1 MIEKMKHKLVSKS
14 AIIIA
19 FIFVL
24 AFALGCAKVE
34 NIPLSD
40 EGAYALDKSGVLS
53 AETKNHI
60 ALYNQYLEESCG
72 AQICVVTIPTM
83 DYVGYDDIENYA
95 YDLFNAWGIGDKD
108 EDNGVLLLLVT
119 DDELCWCLQGE
130 GIEDTLS
137 SSAIS
142 DILSENMQDDFYAGK
157 FDSGTQKTF
166 DALYRRICAIY
177 SVDPD
182 GVDDFTYDA
191 LYRRICAIY
200 SVDPDGVDDFT
211 YDPGYNNG
219 TVFPN
224 EPVPAKSKKLSFLE
238 IIVDSGTQKTFDALY
253 RRICAIY
260 SVDPDGVDDFTYD
273 PGYNNGTVF
282 PNEPVPAKSKKL
294 SFWEIIGIIIAVLV
308 ALRLIGKVFSAIG
321 SDSGNGCGG
330 CGCLPAFLLGTR
342 VGSTNRRGP
351 RPGGFHGGPRPG
363 GGFTGGGGRS
373 RGGGGGFR
381 GGGFGGGFKGGGGG
395 SRGGGAGFGKK

>member
-1 MIEKMKHKLVSKS
+1 MTEEMKHKLVSKS

-19 FIFVL
+19 LIFVL
-24 AFALGCAKVE
+24 AFALGCAKAE

-53 AETKNHI
+53 SETEDHI
-60 ALYNQYLEESCG
+60 ARYNQYLAESCG

-108 EDNGVLLLLVT
+108 EENGVLLLLVT

-142 DILSENMQDDFYAGK
+142 DILTENMQDDFYAGE
-157 FDSGTQKTF
+157 FDSGTKKTF
-166 DALYRRICAIY
+166 DALYRR
-177 SVDPD
+177 
-182 GVDDFTYDA
+182 
-191 LYRRICAIY
+191 L
-200 SVDPDGVDDFT
+200 
-211 YDPGYNNG
+211 
-219 TVFPN
+219 
-224 EPVPAKSKKLSFLE
+224 
-238 IIVDSGTQKTFDALY
+238 
-253 RRICAIY
+253 CAIY

-294 SFWEIIGIIIAVLV
+294 SFWEIIVIIITVLV

-321 SDSGNGCGG
+321 SNSGNGCSG

-342 VGSTNRRGP
+342 VGSSNRRGP
-351 RPGGFHGGPRPG
+351 WPGGFHGGPRPG
-363 GGFTGGGGRS
+363 GGSRPSGGFTGGGGRS
-373 RGGGGGFR
+373 RGGGGGFH
-381 GGGFGGGFKGGGGG
+381 GGGFKGGGGG
-395 SRGGGAGFGKK
+395 SRGGGAGFGRK

>member
-1 MIEKMKHKLVSKS
+1 MTEEMKHKLVSKS

-24 AFALGCAKVE
+24 AFALGCAKAE

-53 AETKNHI
+53 AETENRI
-60 ALYNQYLEESCG
+60 ARYNQYLAESCG

-95 YDLFNAWGIGDKD
+95 CDLLNAWGIGDKD

-166 DALYRRICAIY
+166 DALYRR
-177 SVDPD
+177 
-182 GVDDFTYDA
+182 
-191 LYRRICAIY
+191 L
-200 SVDPDGVDDFT
+200 
-211 YDPGYNNG
+211 
-219 TVFPN
+219 
-224 EPVPAKSKKLSFLE
+224 
-238 IIVDSGTQKTFDALY
+238 
-253 RRICAIY
+253 CAIY

-294 SFWEIIGIIIAVLV
+294 SFWEVIVIIITVLV
-308 ALRLIGKVFSAIG
+308 ALRLIGKLFSAIG
-321 SDSGNGCGG
+321 SNSGNGGCG

-342 VGSTNRRGP
+342 VGSSNRRGSW
-351 RPGGFHGGPRPG
+351 PGGFHGGPRPGGGSRPSG

-373 RGGGGGFR
+373 RGGGGGFHG

-395 SRGGGAGFGKK
+395 SRGGGAGFGRK

>member
-1 MIEKMKHKLVSKS
+1 MTEEMKHKLVSKS
-14 AIIIA
+14 VIIIA

-53 AETKNHI
+53 AETENHI
-60 ALYNQYLEESCG
+60 ARHNQYLAESCG

-108 EDNGVLLLLVT
+108 EENGVLLLLVT

-182 GVDDFTYDA
+182 GVDDFTYDPGDA
-191 LYRRICAIY
+191 LYRRICTIY

-238 IIVDSGTQKTFDALY
+238 II
-253 RRICAIY
+253 
-260 SVDPDGVDDFTYD
+260 
-273 PGYNNGTVF
+273 
-282 PNEPVPAKSKKL
+282 
-294 SFWEIIGIIIAVLV
+294 GIIIAVLV

-321 SDSGNGCGG
+321 SNSGNGCGG

-363 GGFTGGGGRS
+363 GFHGGPRPGGGFTGGGGRS

-381 GGGFGGGFKGGGGG
+381 GGGFGGFKGGGGG

>member
-1 MIEKMKHKLVSKS
+1 MTEEMKHKLVSKS

-24 AFALGCAKVE
+24 AFALGCAKAE

-53 AETKNHI
+53 SETEGHI
-60 ALYNQYLEESCG
+60 ARYNQYLAESCG

-108 EDNGVLLLLVT
+108 EENGVLLLLVT

-142 DILSENMQDDFYAGK
+142 DILTENMQDDFYAGE
-157 FDSGTQKTF
+157 FDSGTKKTF
-166 DALYRRICAIY
+166 DALYRRLCAIY

-182 GVDDFTYDA
+182 GVDDFT
-191 LYRRICAIY
+191 C
-200 SVDPDGVDDFT
+200 
-211 YDPGYNNG
+211 DPGYNNG
-219 TVFPN
+219 TV
-224 EPVPAKSKKLSFLE
+224 S
-238 IIVDSGTQKTFDALY
+238 
-253 RRICAIY
+253 
-260 SVDPDGVDDFTYD
+260 
-273 PGYNNGTVF
+273 

-294 SFWEIIGIIIAVLV
+294 SFWEIIVIIITVLV
-308 ALRLIGKVFSAIG
+308 ALRLIGKLFSAIG
-321 SDSGNGCGG
+321 SNSGNGCSG

-342 VGSTNRRGP
+342 VGSSNRRGP

-363 GGFTGGGGRS
+363 GGSRPSGGFTGGGGRS
-373 RGGGGGFR
+373 RGGGSGFH
-381 GGGFGGGFKGGGGG
+381 GGGGSGGGFKGGGGG
-395 SRGGGAGFGKK
+395 SRGGGAGFGRK

>member
-1 MIEKMKHKLVSKS
+1 MTEEMKHKLVSKS

-60 ALYNQYLEESCG
+60 ALYNQYLAESCG

-130 GIEDTLS
+130 GLEDTLS

-142 DILSENMQDDFYAGK
+142 DILTENMQDDFYAGE
-157 FDSGTQKTF
+157 FDSGTKKTF
-166 DALYRRICAIY
+166 DALYRR
-177 SVDPD
+177 
-182 GVDDFTYDA
+182 
-191 LYRRICAIY
+191 L
-200 SVDPDGVDDFT
+200 
-211 YDPGYNNG
+211 
-219 TVFPN
+219 
-224 EPVPAKSKKLSFLE
+224 
-238 IIVDSGTQKTFDALY
+238 
-253 RRICAIY
+253 CAIY

-294 SFWEIIGIIIAVLV
+294 SFWEIIVIIITVLV
-308 ALRLIGKVFSAIG
+308 ALRLIGKLFSAIG
-321 SDSGNGCGG
+321 SNSGNGCSG

-342 VGSTNRRGP
+342 VGSSNRRGP

>member
-1 MIEKMKHKLVSKS
+1 MTEEMKHKLVSKS

-24 AFALGCAKVE
+24 AFALGCAKAE

-53 AETKNHI
+53 AETENRI
-60 ALYNQYLEESCG
+60 ARYNQYLAESCG

-142 DILSENMQDDFYAGK
+142 DILTENMQDDFYAGE
-157 FDSGTQKTF
+157 FDSGTKKTF
-166 DALYRRICAIY
+166 DALYRR
-177 SVDPD
+177 
-182 GVDDFTYDA
+182 
-191 LYRRICAIY
+191 L
-200 SVDPDGVDDFT
+200 
-211 YDPGYNNG
+211 
-219 TVFPN
+219 
-224 EPVPAKSKKLSFLE
+224 
-238 IIVDSGTQKTFDALY
+238 
-253 RRICAIY
+253 CAIY

-294 SFWEIIGIIIAVLV
+294 SFWEIIVIIITVLV
-308 ALRLIGKVFSAIG
+308 ALRLIGKLFSAIG
-321 SDSGNGCGG
+321 SNSGNGGCG

-342 VGSTNRRGP
+342 VGSSNRRGP
-351 RPGGFHGGPRPG
+351 WPGGFHGGPRPG
-363 GGFTGGGGRS
+363 GGSRPSGGFTGGGGRS
-373 RGGGGGFR
+373 RGGGGGFH
-381 GGGFGGGFKGGGGG
+381 GGGGSGGGFKGGGGG
-395 SRGGGAGFGKK
+395 SRGGGADFGRK

>member
-19 FIFVL
+19 LIFVL
-24 AFALGCAKVE
+24 AFALGCAKAE

-119 DDELCWCLQGE
+119 DDELCRCLQGE

-166 DALYRRICAIY
+166 DALYRR
-177 SVDPD
+177 
-182 GVDDFTYDA
+182 
-191 LYRRICAIY
+191 L
-200 SVDPDGVDDFT
+200 
-211 YDPGYNNG
+211 
-219 TVFPN
+219 
-224 EPVPAKSKKLSFLE
+224 
-238 IIVDSGTQKTFDALY
+238 
-253 RRICAIY
+253 CAIY

>member
-1 MIEKMKHKLVSKS
+1 MTEEMKHKLVSKS

-24 AFALGCAKVE
+24 AFALGCAKTE

-53 AETKNHI
+53 SETEDHI
-60 ALYNQYLEESCG
+60 ARYNQYLAESCG

-142 DILSENMQDDFYAGK
+142 DILTENMQDDFYAGE
-157 FDSGTQKTF
+157 FDSGTKKTF
-166 DALYRRICAIY
+166 DALYRR
-177 SVDPD
+177 
-182 GVDDFTYDA
+182 
-191 LYRRICAIY
+191 LCAIY

-224 EPVPAKSKKLSFLE
+224 EPVPAKGKELSFWE
-238 IIVDSGTQKTFDALY
+238 VIV
-253 RRICAIY
+253 I
-260 SVDPDGVDDFTYD
+260 
-273 PGYNNGTVF
+273 
-282 PNEPVPAKSKKL
+282 KL
-294 SFWEIIGIIIAVLV
+294 SFWEIIVIIITVLV
-308 ALRLIGKVFSAIG
+308 ALRLIGKLFSAIG
-321 SDSGNGCGG
+321 SNSGNGGCG

-342 VGSTNRRGP
+342 VGSSNRRGP

-363 GGFTGGGGRS
+363 GGSRPSGGGFTGGGGRS
-373 RGGGGGFR
+373 RGGGGGFH
-381 GGGFGGGFKGGGGG
+381 GGGFKGGGGG
-395 SRGGGAGFGKK
+395 SRGGGAGFGRK

>member
-1 MIEKMKHKLVSKS
+1 MTEEMKHKLVSKS

-24 AFALGCAKVE
+24 AFALGCAKAE

-53 AETKNHI
+53 AETENRI
-60 ALYNQYLEESCG
+60 ARYNQYLAESCG

-83 DYVGYDDIENYA
+83 DYVGYDDIENYT

-142 DILSENMQDDFYAGK
+142 DILTENMQDDFYAGE
-157 FDSGTQKTF
+157 FDSGTKKTF
-166 DALYRRICAIY
+166 DALYRR
-177 SVDPD
+177 
-182 GVDDFTYDA
+182 
-191 LYRRICAIY
+191 LCAIY

-224 EPVPAKSKKLSFLE
+224 EPVPAKGKEPSFWE
-238 IIVDSGTQKTFDALY
+238 VIV
-253 RRICAIY
+253 I
-260 SVDPDGVDDFTYD
+260 
-273 PGYNNGTVF
+273 
-282 PNEPVPAKSKKL
+282 KL
-294 SFWEIIGIIIAVLV
+294 SFWEIIVIIITVLV
-308 ALRLIGKVFSAIG
+308 ALRLIGKLFSAIG
-321 SDSGNGCGG
+321 SNSGNGGCG

-342 VGSTNRRGP
+342 VGSSNRRGP

-363 GGFTGGGGRS
+363 GGSRPSGGGFTGGGGRS
-373 RGGGGGFR
+373 RGGGGGFH
-381 GGGFGGGFKGGGGG
+381 GGGGSGGGFKGGGGG
-395 SRGGGAGFGKK
+395 SRGGGAGFGRK

>member
-1 MIEKMKHKLVSKS
+1 MTEEMKHKLVSKS

-24 AFALGCAKVE
+24 AFALGCAKAE

-53 AETKNHI
+53 SETEDHI
-60 ALYNQYLEESCG
+60 ARYNQYLAESCG

-142 DILSENMQDDFYAGK
+142 DILTENMRDDFYAGE
-157 FDSGTQKTF
+157 FDSGTKKTF
-166 DALYRRICAIY
+166 DALYRR
-177 SVDPD
+177 
-182 GVDDFTYDA
+182 
-191 LYRRICAIY
+191 LCAIY

-224 EPVPAKSKKLSFLE
+224 EPVPAKGKEPSFWE
-238 IIVDSGTQKTFDALY
+238 VIV
-253 RRICAIY
+253 I
-260 SVDPDGVDDFTYD
+260 
-273 PGYNNGTVF
+273 
-282 PNEPVPAKSKKL
+282 KL
-294 SFWEIIGIIIAVLV
+294 SFWEIIVIIITVLV
-308 ALRLIGKVFSAIG
+308 ALMLIGKLFSAIG
-321 SDSGNGCGG
+321 SNSGNGCSG

-342 VGSTNRRGP
+342 VGSSNRRGP

-363 GGFTGGGGRS
+363 GGSRPSGGGFTGGGGRS
-373 RGGGGGFR
+373 RGGGSGFH
-381 GGGFGGGFKGGGGG
+381 GGGGSGGGFKGGGGG
-395 SRGGGAGFGKK
+395 SRGGGAGFGRK

>member
-1 MIEKMKHKLVSKS
+1 MTEEMKHKLVSKS

-24 AFALGCAKVE
+24 AFALGCAKAE

-53 AETKNHI
+53 SETENHI
-60 ALYNQYLEESCG
+60 ARYNQYLAESCG

-108 EDNGVLLLLVT
+108 EENGVLLLLVT

-142 DILSENMQDDFYAGK
+142 DILTENMRDDFYAGE
-157 FDSGTQKTF
+157 FDSGTKKTF
-166 DALYRRICAIY
+166 DALYRR
-177 SVDPD
+177 
-182 GVDDFTYDA
+182 
-191 LYRRICAIY
+191 L
-200 SVDPDGVDDFT
+200 
-211 YDPGYNNG
+211 
-219 TVFPN
+219 
-224 EPVPAKSKKLSFLE
+224 
-238 IIVDSGTQKTFDALY
+238 
-253 RRICAIY
+253 CAIY

-294 SFWEIIGIIIAVLV
+294 SFWEIIVIIITVLV
-308 ALRLIGKVFSAIG
+308 ALRLIGKLFSAIG
-321 SDSGNGCGG
+321 SNSGNGGCG

-342 VGSTNRRGP
+342 VGSSNRRGP

-363 GGFTGGGGRS
+363 SGSRPSGGFTGGGGRS
-373 RGGGGGFR
+373 RGGGGGFH
-381 GGGFGGGFKGGGGG
+381 GGGFKGGGGG
-395 SRGGGAGFGKK
+395 SRGGGAGFGRK

>member
-1 MIEKMKHKLVSKS
+1 MTEEMKHKLVSKS

-19 FIFVL
+19 LIFVL
-24 AFALGCAKVE
+24 AFALGCAKAE

-53 AETKNHI
+53 SETEDHI
-60 ALYNQYLEESCG
+60 ARYNQYLAESCG

-108 EDNGVLLLLVT
+108 EENGVLLLLVT

-142 DILSENMQDDFYAGK
+142 DILTENMQDDFYAGE
-157 FDSGTQKTF
+157 FDSGTKKTF
-166 DALYRRICAIY
+166 DALYRR
-177 SVDPD
+177 
-182 GVDDFTYDA
+182 
-191 LYRRICAIY
+191 L
-200 SVDPDGVDDFT
+200 
-211 YDPGYNNG
+211 
-219 TVFPN
+219 
-224 EPVPAKSKKLSFLE
+224 
-238 IIVDSGTQKTFDALY
+238 
-253 RRICAIY
+253 CAIY

-294 SFWEIIGIIIAVLV
+294 SFWEIIVIIITVLV

-321 SDSGNGCGG
+321 SNSGNGCSG

-342 VGSTNRRGP
+342 VGSSNRRGP
-351 RPGGFHGGPRPG
+351 WPGGFHGGPRPGGGSRPSG

-373 RGGGGGFR
+373 RGGGGGFH
-381 GGGFGGGFKGGGGG
+381 GGGGSGGGFKGGGGG
-395 SRGGGAGFGKK
+395 SRGGGAGFGRK

>member
-53 AETKNHI
+53 SETENHI
-60 ALYNQYLEESCG
+60 ARYNQYLAESCG

-130 GIEDTLS
+130 GLEDTLS

-142 DILSENMQDDFYAGK
+142 DILTENMQDDFYAGE
-157 FDSGTQKTF
+157 FDSGTKKTF
-166 DALYRRICAIY
+166 DALYRR
-177 SVDPD
+177 
-182 GVDDFTYDA
+182 
-191 LYRRICAIY
+191 LCAIY

-224 EPVPAKSKKLSFLE
+224 EPVPAKGKEPSFWE
-238 IIVDSGTQKTFDALY
+238 VIV
-253 RRICAIY
+253 I
-260 SVDPDGVDDFTYD
+260 
-273 PGYNNGTVF
+273 
-282 PNEPVPAKSKKL
+282 KL
-294 SFWEIIGIIIAVLV
+294 SFWEIIVIIITVLV
-308 ALRLIGKVFSAIG
+308 ALRLIGKLFSAIG
-321 SDSGNGCGG
+321 SNSGNGCSG

-342 VGSTNRRGP
+342 VGSSNRRGP

-363 GGFTGGGGRS
+363 GGSRPSGGGFTGGGGRS
-373 RGGGGGFR
+373 RGGGGGFH
-381 GGGFGGGFKGGGGG
+381 GGGGSGGGFKGGGGG

>member
-1 MIEKMKHKLVSKS
+1 MTEEMKHKLVSKS

-24 AFALGCAKVE
+24 AFALGCAKAE

-53 AETKNHI
+53 SETEDHI
-60 ALYNQYLEESCG
+60 ARYNQYLAESCG

-108 EDNGVLLLLVT
+108 EENGVLLLLVT

-142 DILSENMQDDFYAGK
+142 DILTENMQDDFYAGE
-157 FDSGTQKTF
+157 FDSGTKKTF
-166 DALYRRICAIY
+166 DALYRRLCAIY

-182 GVDDFTYDA
+182 GVDDFT
-191 LYRRICAIY
+191 C
-200 SVDPDGVDDFT
+200 
-211 YDPGYNNG
+211 DPGYNNG
-219 TVFPN
+219 TV
-224 EPVPAKSKKLSFLE
+224 S
-238 IIVDSGTQKTFDALY
+238 
-253 RRICAIY
+253 
-260 SVDPDGVDDFTYD
+260 
-273 PGYNNGTVF
+273 

-294 SFWEIIGIIIAVLV
+294 SFWEIIVIIITVLV
-308 ALRLIGKVFSAIG
+308 ALRLIGKLFSAIG
-321 SDSGNGCGG
+321 SNSGNGCSG

-342 VGSTNRRGP
+342 VGSSNRRGP
-351 RPGGFHGGPRPG
+351 WLGGFHGGPRPG
-363 GGFTGGGGRS
+363 GGSRPSGGFTGGGGRS
-373 RGGGGGFR
+373 RGGGSGFH
-381 GGGFGGGFKGGGGG
+381 GGGGSGGGFKGGGGG

>member
-1 MIEKMKHKLVSKS
+1 MTEEMKHKLVSKS

-19 FIFVL
+19 LIFVL
-24 AFALGCAKVE
+24 AFALGCAKAE

-53 AETKNHI
+53 SETENHI
-60 ALYNQYLEESCG
+60 ARYNQYLAESCG

-108 EDNGVLLLLVT
+108 EENGVLLLLVT

-130 GIEDTLS
+130 GLEDTLS

-142 DILSENMQDDFYAGK
+142 DILTENMQDDFYAGE
-157 FDSGTQKTF
+157 FDSGTKKTF
-166 DALYRRICAIY
+166 DALYRR
-177 SVDPD
+177 
-182 GVDDFTYDA
+182 
-191 LYRRICAIY
+191 L
-200 SVDPDGVDDFT
+200 
-211 YDPGYNNG
+211 
-219 TVFPN
+219 
-224 EPVPAKSKKLSFLE
+224 
-238 IIVDSGTQKTFDALY
+238 
-253 RRICAIY
+253 CAIY

-294 SFWEIIGIIIAVLV
+294 SFWEIIVIIITVLV

-321 SDSGNGCGG
+321 SNSGNGCSG

-342 VGSTNRRGP
+342 VGSSNRRGP
-351 RPGGFHGGPRPG
+351 WPGGFHGGPRPGGGSRPSG

-373 RGGGGGFR
+373 RGGGGGFH
-381 GGGFGGGFKGGGGG
+381 GGGFKGGGGG
-395 SRGGGAGFGKK
+395 SRGGGAGFGRK

>member
-1 MIEKMKHKLVSKS
+1 MTEEMKHKLVSKS

-24 AFALGCAKVE
+24 AFALGCAKAE

-53 AETKNHI
+53 SETEDHI
-60 ALYNQYLEESCG
+60 ARYNQYLAESCG

-108 EDNGVLLLLVT
+108 EENGVLLLLVT

-130 GIEDTLS
+130 GLEDTLS

-142 DILSENMQDDFYAGK
+142 DILTENMQDDFYAGE
-157 FDSGTQKTF
+157 FDSGTKKTF
-166 DALYRRICAIY
+166 DALYRRLCAIY

-182 GVDDFTYDA
+182 GVDDFT
-191 LYRRICAIY
+191 C
-200 SVDPDGVDDFT
+200 
-211 YDPGYNNG
+211 
-219 TVFPN
+219 
-224 EPVPAKSKKLSFLE
+224 
-238 IIVDSGTQKTFDALY
+238 
-253 RRICAIY
+253 
-260 SVDPDGVDDFTYD
+260 D

-294 SFWEIIGIIIAVLV
+294 SFWEIIVIIITVLV

-321 SDSGNGCGG
+321 SNSGNGCSG

-342 VGSTNRRGP
+342 VGSSNRRGP
-351 RPGGFHGGPRPG
+351 WPGGFHGGPRPGGGSRPSG

-373 RGGGGGFR
+373 RGGGGGFH
-381 GGGFGGGFKGGGGG
+381 GGGFKGGGGG
-395 SRGGGAGFGKK
+395 SRGGGAGFGRK

>member
-1 MIEKMKHKLVSKS
+1 MTEEMKHKLVSKS

-19 FIFVL
+19 LIFVL
-24 AFALGCAKVE
+24 AFALGCAKAE

-53 AETKNHI
+53 SETENHI
-60 ALYNQYLEESCG
+60 ARYNQYLAESCG

-108 EDNGVLLLLVT
+108 EENGVLLLLVT

-130 GIEDTLS
+130 GLEDTLS

-142 DILSENMQDDFYAGK
+142 DILTENMQDDFYAGE
-157 FDSGTQKTF
+157 FDSGTKKTF
-166 DALYRRICAIY
+166 DALYRR
-177 SVDPD
+177 
-182 GVDDFTYDA
+182 
-191 LYRRICAIY
+191 LCAIY

-224 EPVPAKSKKLSFLE
+224 EPVPAKGKEPSFWE
-238 IIVDSGTQKTFDALY
+238 VIV
-253 RRICAIY
+253 I
-260 SVDPDGVDDFTYD
+260 
-273 PGYNNGTVF
+273 
-282 PNEPVPAKSKKL
+282 KL
-294 SFWEIIGIIIAVLV
+294 SFWEIIVIIITVLV
-308 ALRLIGKVFSAIG
+308 ALRLIGKLFSAIG
-321 SDSGNGCGG
+321 SNSGNGCSG

-342 VGSTNRRGP
+342 VGSSNRRGPRPGGFHGGP

-381 GGGFGGGFKGGGGG
+381 GGGFGGGFKGGGGS
-395 SRGGGAGFGKK
+395 SRGGGAGFGRK

>member
-1 MIEKMKHKLVSKS
+1 MTEEMKHKLVSKS

-19 FIFVL
+19 LIFVL
-24 AFALGCAKVE
+24 AFALGCAKAE

-95 YDLFNAWGIGDKD
+95 YDLINAWGIGDKD
-108 EDNGVLLLLVT
+108 EENGVLLLLVT

-130 GIEDTLS
+130 GLEDTLS

-142 DILSENMQDDFYAGK
+142 DILTENMQDDFYAGE
-157 FDSGTQKTF
+157 FDSGTKKTF
-166 DALYRRICAIY
+166 DALYRR
-177 SVDPD
+177 
-182 GVDDFTYDA
+182 
-191 LYRRICAIY
+191 LCAIY

-224 EPVPAKSKKLSFLE
+224 EPVPAKGKEPSFWE
-238 IIVDSGTQKTFDALY
+238 VIV
-253 RRICAIY
+253 I
-260 SVDPDGVDDFTYD
+260 
-273 PGYNNGTVF
+273 
-282 PNEPVPAKSKKL
+282 KL
-294 SFWEIIGIIIAVLV
+294 SFWEIIVIIITVLV
-308 ALRLIGKVFSAIG
+308 ALRLIGKLFSAIG
-321 SDSGNGCGG
+321 SNSGNGGCG

-342 VGSTNRRGP
+342 VGSSNRRGP

-363 GGFTGGGGRS
+363 GGSRPSGGGFTGGGGRS
-373 RGGGGGFR
+373 RGGGGGFH
-381 GGGFGGGFKGGGGG
+381 GGGGSGGGFKGGGGG
-395 SRGGGAGFGKK
+395 SRGGGAGFGRK

>member
-1 MIEKMKHKLVSKS
+1 MTEEMKHKLVSKS

-24 AFALGCAKVE
+24 AFALGCAKAE

-53 AETKNHI
+53 AETENRI
-60 ALYNQYLEESCG
+60 ARYNQYLAESCG

-142 DILSENMQDDFYAGK
+142 DILTENMQDDFYAGE
-157 FDSGTQKTF
+157 FDSGTKKTF
-166 DALYRRICAIY
+166 DALYRR
-177 SVDPD
+177 
-182 GVDDFTYDA
+182 
-191 LYRRICAIY
+191 L
-200 SVDPDGVDDFT
+200 
-211 YDPGYNNG
+211 
-219 TVFPN
+219 
-224 EPVPAKSKKLSFLE
+224 
-238 IIVDSGTQKTFDALY
+238 
-253 RRICAIY
+253 CAIY

-294 SFWEIIGIIIAVLV
+294 SFWEIIVIIITVLV
-308 ALRLIGKVFSAIG
+308 ALRLIGKLFSAIG
-321 SDSGNGCGG
+321 SNSGNGGCG

-342 VGSTNRRGP
+342 VGSSNRRGP
-351 RPGGFHGGPRPG
+351 WPGGFHGGPRPG
-363 GGFTGGGGRS
+363 GGSRPSGGFTGGGGRS
-373 RGGGGGFR
+373 RGGGGGFH
-381 GGGFGGGFKGGGGG
+381 GGGGSGGGFKGGGGG
-395 SRGGGAGFGKK
+395 SRGGGAGFGRK

>member
-1 MIEKMKHKLVSKS
+1 MTEEMKHKLVSKS

-19 FIFVL
+19 LIFVL
-24 AFALGCAKVE
+24 AFALGCAKAE

-53 AETKNHI
+53 SETENHI
-60 ALYNQYLEESCG
+60 ARYNQYLAESCG

-108 EDNGVLLLLVT
+108 EENGVLLLLVT

-142 DILSENMQDDFYAGK
+142 DILSENMQDDFYAGE
-157 FDSGTQKTF
+157 FDSGTKKTF
-166 DALYRRICAIY
+166 DALYRR
-177 SVDPD
+177 
-182 GVDDFTYDA
+182 
-191 LYRRICAIY
+191 L
-200 SVDPDGVDDFT
+200 
-211 YDPGYNNG
+211 
-219 TVFPN
+219 
-224 EPVPAKSKKLSFLE
+224 
-238 IIVDSGTQKTFDALY
+238 
-253 RRICAIY
+253 CAIY

-294 SFWEIIGIIIAVLV
+294 SFWEIIVIIITVLV

-321 SDSGNGCGG
+321 SNSGNGCSG

-342 VGSTNRRGP
+342 VGSSNRRGP

-363 GGFTGGGGRS
+363 GGSRPSGGGFTGGGGRS
-373 RGGGGGFR
+373 RGGGGGFH
-381 GGGFGGGFKGGGGG
+381 GGGGSGGGFKGGGGG
-395 SRGGGAGFGKK
+395 SRGGGAGFGRK

>member
-1 MIEKMKHKLVSKS
+1 MTEEMKHKLVSKS

-24 AFALGCAKVE
+24 AFALGCAKAE

-53 AETKNHI
+53 SETEDHI
-60 ALYNQYLEESCG
+60 ARYNQYLAESCG

-95 YDLFNAWGIGDKD
+95 YDLINAWGIGDKD
-108 EDNGVLLLLVT
+108 EENGVLLLLVT

-182 GVDDFTYDA
+182 GVDDFTYD
-191 LYRRICAIY
+191 
-200 SVDPDGVDDFT
+200 
-211 YDPGYNNG
+211 
-219 TVFPN
+219 
-224 EPVPAKSKKLSFLE
+224 
-238 IIVDSGTQKTFDALY
+238 
-253 RRICAIY
+253 
-260 SVDPDGVDDFTYD
+260 

-294 SFWEIIGIIIAVLV
+294 SFWEIIVIIITVLV
-308 ALRLIGKVFSAIG
+308 ALRLIGKLFSAIG
-321 SDSGNGCGG
+321 SNSGNGGCG

-342 VGSTNRRGP
+342 VGSSNRRGP

-363 GGFTGGGGRS
+363 GGSRPSGGGFTGGGGRS
-373 RGGGGGFR
+373 RGGGSGFHG

-395 SRGGGAGFGKK
+395 SRGGGAGFGRK

>member
-142 DILSENMQDDFYAGK
+142 DILSENMQDDFYAGE

-182 GVDDFTYDA
+182 G
-191 LYRRICAIY
+191 
-200 SVDPDGVDDFT
+200 GDDFT

-219 TVFPN
+219 TVSPN
-224 EPVPAKSKKLSFLE
+224 EPVPAKSKKLSFL
-238 IIVDSGTQKTFDALY
+238 
-253 RRICAIY
+253 
-260 SVDPDGVDDFTYD
+260 
-273 PGYNNGTVF
+273 
-282 PNEPVPAKSKKL
+282 
-294 SFWEIIGIIIAVLV
+294 EIIGIIIAVLV

-321 SDSGNGCGG
+321 SNSGNGCGG

-342 VGSTNRRGP
+342 VGSTNRRGPRPGGFHGGP

>member
-1 MIEKMKHKLVSKS
+1 MTEEMKHKLVSKS

-24 AFALGCAKVE
+24 AFALGCAKTE

-119 DDELCWCLQGE
+119 DDELYWCLQGE

-142 DILSENMQDDFYAGK
+142 DILTENMQDDFYAGE

-166 DALYRRICAIY
+166 DALYRR
-177 SVDPD
+177 
-182 GVDDFTYDA
+182 
-191 LYRRICAIY
+191 LCAIY

-238 IIVDSGTQKTFDALY
+238 II
-253 RRICAIY
+253 
-260 SVDPDGVDDFTYD
+260 
-273 PGYNNGTVF
+273 
-282 PNEPVPAKSKKL
+282 
-294 SFWEIIGIIIAVLV
+294 GIIIAVLV

-321 SDSGNGCGG
+321 SNSGNGCSG

-342 VGSTNRRGP
+342 VGSSNRRGP
-351 RPGGFHGGPRPG
+351 WPGGFHGGPRPG
-363 GGFTGGGGRS
+363 GGSRPSGGFTGGGGRS
-373 RGGGGGFR
+373 RGGGGGFH
-381 GGGFGGGFKGGGGG
+381 GGGFKGGGGG

>member
-1 MIEKMKHKLVSKS
+1 MTEEMKHKLVSKS

-24 AFALGCAKVE
+24 AFALGCAKTE

-53 AETKNHI
+53 SETEDHI
-60 ALYNQYLEESCG
+60 ARYNQYLAESCG

-108 EDNGVLLLLVT
+108 EENGVLLLLVT

-130 GIEDTLS
+130 GLEDTLS

-142 DILSENMQDDFYAGK
+142 DILTENMQDDFYAGE
-157 FDSGTQKTF
+157 FDSGTKKTF
-166 DALYRRICAIY
+166 DALYRR
-177 SVDPD
+177 
-182 GVDDFTYDA
+182 
-191 LYRRICAIY
+191 LCAIY

-224 EPVPAKSKKLSFLE
+224 EPVPAKGKELSFWE
-238 IIVDSGTQKTFDALY
+238 VIV
-253 RRICAIY
+253 I
-260 SVDPDGVDDFTYD
+260 
-273 PGYNNGTVF
+273 
-282 PNEPVPAKSKKL
+282 KL
-294 SFWEIIGIIIAVLV
+294 SFWEIIVIIITVLV
-308 ALRLIGKVFSAIG
+308 ALRLIGKLFSAIG
-321 SDSGNGCGG
+321 SNSGNGCSG

-342 VGSTNRRGP
+342 VGSSNRRGP
-351 RPGGFHGGPRPG
+351 WPGGFHGGPRPGGGSRPSG

-373 RGGGGGFR
+373 RGGGGGFHG

-395 SRGGGAGFGKK
+395 SRGGGAGFGRK

>member
-1 MIEKMKHKLVSKS
+1 M
-14 AIIIA
+14 
-19 FIFVL
+19 
-24 AFALGCAKVE
+24 GCAKAE

-53 AETKNHI
+53 SETEDHI
-60 ALYNQYLEESCG
+60 ARYNQYLAESCG

-142 DILSENMQDDFYAGK
+142 DILTENMQDDFYAGE
-157 FDSGTQKTF
+157 FDSGTKKTF
-166 DALYRRICAIY
+166 DALYRR
-177 SVDPD
+177 
-182 GVDDFTYDA
+182 
-191 LYRRICAIY
+191 LCAIY

-224 EPVPAKSKKLSFLE
+224 EPVPAKGKEPSFWE
-238 IIVDSGTQKTFDALY
+238 VIV
-253 RRICAIY
+253 I
-260 SVDPDGVDDFTYD
+260 
-273 PGYNNGTVF
+273 
-282 PNEPVPAKSKKL
+282 KL
-294 SFWEIIGIIIAVLV
+294 SFWEIIVIIITVLV
-308 ALRLIGKVFSAIG
+308 ALRLIGKLFSAIG
-321 SDSGNGCGG
+321 SNSGNGGCG

-342 VGSTNRRGP
+342 VGSSNRRGP

-363 GGFTGGGGRS
+363 GGSRPSGGGFTGGGGRS
-373 RGGGGGFR
+373 RGGGGGFH
-381 GGGFGGGFKGGGGG
+381 GGGGSGGGFKGGGGG
-395 SRGGGAGFGKK
+395 SRGGGAGFGRK

>member
-1 MIEKMKHKLVSKS
+1 MTEEMKHKLVSKS

-24 AFALGCAKVE
+24 AFALGCAKTE

-53 AETKNHI
+53 AETENRI
-60 ALYNQYLEESCG
+60 ARYNQYLAESCG

-108 EDNGVLLLLVT
+108 EENGVLLLLVT

-130 GIEDTLS
+130 GLEDTLS

-142 DILSENMQDDFYAGK
+142 DILTENMQDDFYAGE
-157 FDSGTQKTF
+157 FDSGTKKTF
-166 DALYRRICAIY
+166 DALYRR
-177 SVDPD
+177 
-182 GVDDFTYDA
+182 
-191 LYRRICAIY
+191 L
-200 SVDPDGVDDFT
+200 
-211 YDPGYNNG
+211 
-219 TVFPN
+219 
-224 EPVPAKSKKLSFLE
+224 
-238 IIVDSGTQKTFDALY
+238 
-253 RRICAIY
+253 CAIY

-294 SFWEIIGIIIAVLV
+294 SFWEIIVIIITVLV
-308 ALRLIGKVFSAIG
+308 ALRLIGKLFSAIG
-321 SDSGNGCGG
+321 SNSGNGGCG

-342 VGSTNRRGP
+342 VGSSNRRGP
-351 RPGGFHGGPRPG
+351 WPGGFHGGPRPG
-363 GGFTGGGGRS
+363 GGSRPSGGFTGGGGRS
-373 RGGGGGFR
+373 RGGGGGFH
-381 GGGFGGGFKGGGGG
+381 GGGGSGGGFKGGGGG
-395 SRGGGAGFGKK
+395 SRGGGAGFGRK

>member
-1 MIEKMKHKLVSKS
+1 MTEEMKHKLVSKS

-24 AFALGCAKVE
+24 AFALGCAKTE

-53 AETKNHI
+53 SETEGHI
-60 ALYNQYLEESCG
+60 ARYNQYLAESCG

-108 EDNGVLLLLVT
+108 EENGVLLLLVT

-142 DILSENMQDDFYAGK
+142 DILTENMQDDFYAGE
-157 FDSGTQKTF
+157 FDSGTKKTF
-166 DALYRRICAIY
+166 DALYRR
-177 SVDPD
+177 
-182 GVDDFTYDA
+182 
-191 LYRRICAIY
+191 L
-200 SVDPDGVDDFT
+200 
-211 YDPGYNNG
+211 
-219 TVFPN
+219 
-224 EPVPAKSKKLSFLE
+224 
-238 IIVDSGTQKTFDALY
+238 
-253 RRICAIY
+253 CAIY

-294 SFWEIIGIIIAVLV
+294 SFWEIIVIIITVLV
-308 ALRLIGKVFSAIG
+308 ALRLVGKVFSAIG
-321 SDSGNGCGG
+321 SNSGNGCSG

-342 VGSTNRRGP
+342 VGSSNRRGP

-363 GGFTGGGGRS
+363 GGSRPSGGFTGGGGRS
-373 RGGGGGFR
+373 RGGGGGFH
-381 GGGFGGGFKGGGGG
+381 GGGFKGGGGG
-395 SRGGGAGFGKK
+395 SRGGGAGFGRK

>member
-1 MIEKMKHKLVSKS
+1 MTEEMKHKLVSKS

-24 AFALGCAKVE
+24 AFALGCAKAE

-53 AETKNHI
+53 SETEDHI
-60 ALYNQYLEESCG
+60 ARYNQYLAESCG

-108 EDNGVLLLLVT
+108 EENGVLLLLVT

-142 DILSENMQDDFYAGK
+142 DILTENMQDDFYAGE
-157 FDSGTQKTF
+157 FDSGTKKTF
-166 DALYRRICAIY
+166 DALYRR
-177 SVDPD
+177 
-182 GVDDFTYDA
+182 
-191 LYRRICAIY
+191 L
-200 SVDPDGVDDFT
+200 
-211 YDPGYNNG
+211 
-219 TVFPN
+219 
-224 EPVPAKSKKLSFLE
+224 
-238 IIVDSGTQKTFDALY
+238 
-253 RRICAIY
+253 CAIY

-294 SFWEIIGIIIAVLV
+294 SFWEIIVIIITVLV
-308 ALRLIGKVFSAIG
+308 ALRLIGKLFSAIG
-321 SDSGNGCGG
+321 SNSGNGCSG

-342 VGSTNRRGP
+342 VGSSNRRGP
-351 RPGGFHGGPRPG
+351 WPGGFHGGPRPG
-363 GGFTGGGGRS
+363 GGSRPSGGFTGGGGRS
-373 RGGGGGFR
+373 RGGGGGFHG

-395 SRGGGAGFGKK
+395 SRGGGAGFGRK

>member
-1 MIEKMKHKLVSKS
+1 MTEEMKHKLVSKS

-19 FIFVL
+19 LIFVL
-24 AFALGCAKVE
+24 AFALGCAKAE

-53 AETKNHI
+53 SETENHI
-60 ALYNQYLEESCG
+60 ARYNQYLAESCG

-108 EDNGVLLLLVT
+108 EENGVLLLLVT

-130 GIEDTLS
+130 GLEDTLS

-142 DILSENMQDDFYAGK
+142 DILTENMQDDFYAGE
-157 FDSGTQKTF
+157 FDSGTKKTF
-166 DALYRRICAIY
+166 DALYRR
-177 SVDPD
+177 
-182 GVDDFTYDA
+182 
-191 LYRRICAIY
+191 L
-200 SVDPDGVDDFT
+200 
-211 YDPGYNNG
+211 
-219 TVFPN
+219 
-224 EPVPAKSKKLSFLE
+224 
-238 IIVDSGTQKTFDALY
+238 
-253 RRICAIY
+253 CAIY

-294 SFWEIIGIIIAVLV
+294 SFWEIIVIIITVLV
-308 ALRLIGKVFSAIG
+308 ALRLIGKLFSAIG
-321 SDSGNGCGG
+321 SNSGNGCSG

-342 VGSTNRRGP
+342 VGSSNRRGP

-363 GGFTGGGGRS
+363 GGSRPSGGFTGGGGRS
-373 RGGGGGFR
+373 RGGGGGFH
-381 GGGFGGGFKGGGGG
+381 GGGGSGGGFKGGGRG
-395 SRGGGAGFGKK
+395 SRGGGAGFGRK

>member
-1 MIEKMKHKLVSKS
+1 MTEEMKHKLVSKS

-24 AFALGCAKVE
+24 AFALGCAKAE

-53 AETKNHI
+53 SETEDHI
-60 ALYNQYLEESCG
+60 ARYNQYLAESCG

-142 DILSENMQDDFYAGK
+142 DILTENMQDDFYAGE
-157 FDSGTQKTF
+157 FDSGTKKTF
-166 DALYRRICAIY
+166 DALYRR
-177 SVDPD
+177 
-182 GVDDFTYDA
+182 
-191 LYRRICAIY
+191 L
-200 SVDPDGVDDFT
+200 
-211 YDPGYNNG
+211 
-219 TVFPN
+219 
-224 EPVPAKSKKLSFLE
+224 
-238 IIVDSGTQKTFDALY
+238 
-253 RRICAIY
+253 CAIY

-294 SFWEIIGIIIAVLV
+294 SFWEIIVIIITVLV
-308 ALRLIGKVFSAIG
+308 ALRLIGKLFSAIG
-321 SDSGNGCGG
+321 SNSGNGCSG

-342 VGSTNRRGP
+342 VGSSNRRGP
-351 RPGGFHGGPRPG
+351 WPGGFHGGPRPG
-363 GGFTGGGGRS
+363 GGSRPSGGFTGGGGRS
-373 RGGGGGFR
+373 RGGGGGFH
-381 GGGFGGGFKGGGGG
+381 GGGGSGGGFKGGGGG
-395 SRGGGAGFGKK
+395 SRGGGAGFGRK

>member
-1 MIEKMKHKLVSKS
+1 MTEEMKHKLVSKS

-24 AFALGCAKVE
+24 AFALGCAKAE

-53 AETKNHI
+53 SETEDHI
-60 ALYNQYLEESCG
+60 ARYNQYLAESCG

-108 EDNGVLLLLVT
+108 EENGVLLLLVT

-142 DILSENMQDDFYAGK
+142 DILTENMQDDFYAGE
-157 FDSGTQKTF
+157 FDSGTKKTF
-166 DALYRRICAIY
+166 DALYRR
-177 SVDPD
+177 
-182 GVDDFTYDA
+182 
-191 LYRRICAIY
+191 LCAIY

-224 EPVPAKSKKLSFLE
+224 EPVPAKGKEPSFWE
-238 IIVDSGTQKTFDALY
+238 VIV
-253 RRICAIY
+253 I
-260 SVDPDGVDDFTYD
+260 
-273 PGYNNGTVF
+273 
-282 PNEPVPAKSKKL
+282 KL
-294 SFWEIIGIIIAVLV
+294 SFWEIIVIIITVLV
-308 ALRLIGKVFSAIG
+308 ALRLIGKLFSAIG
-321 SDSGNGCGG
+321 SNSGNGGCG

-342 VGSTNRRGP
+342 VGSSNRRGP

-363 GGFTGGGGRS
+363 GGSRPSGGFTGGGGRS
-373 RGGGGGFR
+373 RGGGGGFHG

-395 SRGGGAGFGKK
+395 SRGGGAGFGRK

>member
-1 MIEKMKHKLVSKS
+1 MILPTIP
-14 AIIIA
+14 AIITD
-19 FIFVL
+19 F
-24 AFALGCAKVE
+24 
-34 NIPLSD
+34 
-40 EGAYALDKSGVLS
+40 
-53 AETKNHI
+53 T
-60 ALYNQYLEESCG
+60 
-72 AQICVVTIPTM
+72 
-83 DYVGYDDIENYA
+83 YDP
-95 YDLFNAWGIGDKD
+95 G
-108 EDNGVLLLLVT
+108 
-119 DDELCWCLQGE
+119 
-130 GIEDTLS
+130 
-137 SSAIS
+137 
-142 DILSENMQDDFYAGK
+142 
-157 FDSGTQKTF
+157 
-166 DALYRRICAIY
+166 DALYRRIC
-177 SVDPD
+177 
-182 GVDDFTYDA
+182 T
-191 LYRRICAIY
+191 IY

-260 SVDPDGVDDFTYD
+260 SVDPDGGDDFTYD
-273 PGYNNGTVF
+273 PGYNNGTVS

-321 SDSGNGCGG
+321 SNSGNGCGG

-342 VGSTNRRGP
+342 VGSTNRRGPRPGGFHGGPRPGGFHGGP

>member
-1 MIEKMKHKLVSKS
+1 MTEKMKHKLVSKS

-19 FIFVL
+19 LIFVL
-24 AFALGCAKVE
+24 AFALGCAKAE

-53 AETKNHI
+53 SETEDHI
-60 ALYNQYLEESCG
+60 ARYNQYLAESCG

-108 EDNGVLLLLVT
+108 EENGVLLLLVT

-130 GIEDTLS
+130 GLEDTLS

-182 GVDDFTYDA
+182 GVDDFTYD
-191 LYRRICAIY
+191 
-200 SVDPDGVDDFT
+200 
-211 YDPGYNNG
+211 PGYNNG

-224 EPVPAKSKKLSFLE
+224 EPVPAKGKEPSFWE
-238 IIVDSGTQKTFDALY
+238 VIV
-253 RRICAIY
+253 I
-260 SVDPDGVDDFTYD
+260 
-273 PGYNNGTVF
+273 
-282 PNEPVPAKSKKL
+282 KL
-294 SFWEIIGIIIAVLV
+294 SFWEIIVIIITVLV

-363 GGFTGGGGRS
+363 GGSRPSGGFTGGGGRS
-373 RGGGGGFR
+373 RGGGGGFHG

-395 SRGGGAGFGKK
+395 SRGGGAGFGRK

>member
-1 MIEKMKHKLVSKS
+1 MTEEMKHKLVSKS

-19 FIFVL
+19 LIFVL
-24 AFALGCAKVE
+24 AFALGCAKAE

-53 AETKNHI
+53 SETEDHI
-60 ALYNQYLEESCG
+60 ARYNQYLAESCG

-95 YDLFNAWGIGDKD
+95 YDLINAWGIGDKD
-108 EDNGVLLLLVT
+108 EENGVLLLLVT

-130 GIEDTLS
+130 GLEDTLS

-142 DILSENMQDDFYAGK
+142 DILTENMQDDFYAGE
-157 FDSGTQKTF
+157 FDSGTKKTF
-166 DALYRRICAIY
+166 DALYRR
-177 SVDPD
+177 
-182 GVDDFTYDA
+182 
-191 LYRRICAIY
+191 L
-200 SVDPDGVDDFT
+200 
-211 YDPGYNNG
+211 
-219 TVFPN
+219 
-224 EPVPAKSKKLSFLE
+224 
-238 IIVDSGTQKTFDALY
+238 
-253 RRICAIY
+253 CAIY

-294 SFWEIIGIIIAVLV
+294 SFWEIIVIIITVLV

-321 SDSGNGCGG
+321 SNSGNGCSG

-342 VGSTNRRGP
+342 VGSSNRRGP

-363 GGFTGGGGRS
+363 GGSRPSGGGFTGGGGRS
-373 RGGGGGFR
+373 RGGGGGFH
-381 GGGFGGGFKGGGGG
+381 GGGFKGGGGG
-395 SRGGGAGFGKK
+395 SRGGGAGFGRK

>member
-1 MIEKMKHKLVSKS
+1 MTEEMKHKLVSKS

-24 AFALGCAKVE
+24 AFALGCAKAE

-130 GIEDTLS
+130 GLEDTLS

-157 FDSGTQKTF
+157 FDSCTQKTF

-182 GVDDFTYDA
+182 G
-191 LYRRICAIY
+191 
-200 SVDPDGVDDFT
+200 GDDFT

-219 TVFPN
+219 TV
-224 EPVPAKSKKLSFLE
+224 S
-238 IIVDSGTQKTFDALY
+238 
-253 RRICAIY
+253 
-260 SVDPDGVDDFTYD
+260 
-273 PGYNNGTVF
+273 

-321 SDSGNGCGG
+321 SNSGNGCGG

-363 GGFTGGGGRS
+363 GFHGGPRPGGGFTGGGGRS
-373 RGGGGGFR
+373 RGG

-395 SRGGGAGFGKK
+395 SRGGGAGFGRK

>member
-1 MIEKMKHKLVSKS
+1 MTEEMKHKLVSKS

-24 AFALGCAKVE
+24 AFALGCAKTE

-53 AETKNHI
+53 SETEDHI
-60 ALYNQYLEESCG
+60 ARYNQYLAESCG

-108 EDNGVLLLLVT
+108 EENGVLLLLVT

-130 GIEDTLS
+130 GLEDTLS

-142 DILSENMQDDFYAGK
+142 DILTENMQDDFYAGE
-157 FDSGTQKTF
+157 FDSGTKKTF
-166 DALYRRICAIY
+166 DALYRR
-177 SVDPD
+177 
-182 GVDDFTYDA
+182 
-191 LYRRICAIY
+191 L
-200 SVDPDGVDDFT
+200 
-211 YDPGYNNG
+211 
-219 TVFPN
+219 
-224 EPVPAKSKKLSFLE
+224 
-238 IIVDSGTQKTFDALY
+238 
-253 RRICAIY
+253 CAIY

-294 SFWEIIGIIIAVLV
+294 SFWEIIVIIITVLV
-308 ALRLIGKVFSAIG
+308 ALRLIGKLFSAIG
-321 SDSGNGCGG
+321 SNSGNGCGG

-342 VGSTNRRGP
+342 VGSSNRRGP
-351 RPGGFHGGPRPG
+351 WPGGFHGGPRPGGGSRPSG

-373 RGGGGGFR
+373 RGGGGGFH
-381 GGGFGGGFKGGGGG
+381 GGGFKGGGGG
-395 SRGGGAGFGKK
+395 SRGGGAGFGRK

>member
-1 MIEKMKHKLVSKS
+1 MTEEMKHKLVSKS

-24 AFALGCAKVE
+24 AFALGCAKAE

-53 AETKNHI
+53 SETEDHI
-60 ALYNQYLEESCG
+60 ARYNQYLAESCG

-130 GIEDTLS
+130 GLEDTLS

-142 DILSENMQDDFYAGK
+142 DILTENMQDDFYAGE
-157 FDSGTQKTF
+157 FDSGTKKTF
-166 DALYRRICAIY
+166 DALYRR
-177 SVDPD
+177 
-182 GVDDFTYDA
+182 
-191 LYRRICAIY
+191 L
-200 SVDPDGVDDFT
+200 
-211 YDPGYNNG
+211 
-219 TVFPN
+219 
-224 EPVPAKSKKLSFLE
+224 
-238 IIVDSGTQKTFDALY
+238 
-253 RRICAIY
+253 CAIY

-294 SFWEIIGIIIAVLV
+294 SFWEIIVIIITVLV

-321 SDSGNGCGG
+321 SNSGNGCSG

-342 VGSTNRRGP
+342 VGSSNRRGP
-351 RPGGFHGGPRPG
+351 WPGGFHGGPRPGGGSRPSG

-373 RGGGGGFR
+373 RGGGGGFH
-381 GGGFGGGFKGGGGG
+381 GGGFKGGGGG
-395 SRGGGAGFGKK
+395 SRGGGAGFGRK